1 MTAHA
6 EPTHSAKGTSDPAP
20 KRAKSD
26 HPRPGKHPNGGAA
39 ATHAHDPDRV
49 IALLL
54 RDLVTRSAA
63 ALSRTGD
70 QREAELLVAAVEL
83 RQAFLEVA
91 DALFAKRTEVKSSN
105 DRYANQEVNYLLQ
118 RIESFTGIAMLTTN
132 HESAVDEAFRRRLS
146 MHIRFPMPERD
157 ERSRLW
163 QAMIPAKAA
172 IAADVDFERLAEEFT
187 MSGGYIRNAV
197 LRAAFLA
204 ADAGEGI
211 SMRTLWHA
219 ARGEY
224 EAMGKIATMAAAA

>member
-39 ATHAHDPDRV
+39 ATHAH
-49 IALLL
+49 
-54 RDLVTRSAA
+54 
-63 ALSRTGD
+63 
-70 QREAELLVAAVEL
+70 
-83 RQAFLEVA
+83 
-91 DALFAKRTEVKSSN
+91 